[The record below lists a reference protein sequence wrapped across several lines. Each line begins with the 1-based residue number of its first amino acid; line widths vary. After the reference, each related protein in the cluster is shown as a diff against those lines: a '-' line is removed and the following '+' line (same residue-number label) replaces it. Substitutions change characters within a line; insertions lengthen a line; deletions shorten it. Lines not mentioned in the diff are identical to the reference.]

1 MFQFRRFP
9 SYTYVFSVWWQDLT
23 LAGLLHSDTHGSQS
37 TYDSPWLFA
46 VSCVLH
52 RLLVPRHSPCAL
64 CSLTINSILLFLTV
78 RSNQFASQ
86 IGCMMWYQ
94 SVLLFLLYI
103 AISHFRF
110 WNCSNYLFIF
120 NYSLTTLR
128 YLQTFSLYLL
138 SLFSF
143 QGAFAIS
150 RLLGGLK
157 WTRTTDLT
165 LIRRA
170 L

>member
-9 SYTYVFSVWWQDLT
+9 SYTYLIQYMMTEYCS
-23 LAGLLHSDTHGSQS
+23 AGFPHSEIHGSMAAFA
-37 TYDSPWLFA
+37 SPWLFA
-46 VSCVLH
+46 DCCVLR

-64 CSLTINSILLFLTV
+64 CSLTIVSNLVLSTRRKLLVFITLIIYHVFFALLFD
-78 RSNQFASQ
+78 
-86 IGCMMWYQ
+86 
-94 SVLLFLLYI
+94 
-103 AISHFRF
+103 
-110 WNCSNYLFIF
+110 IF
-120 NYSLTTLR
+120 
-128 YLQTFSLYLL
+128 

-143 QGAFAIS
+143 QGAFFNKVS
-150 RLLGGLK
+150 LVGGLK